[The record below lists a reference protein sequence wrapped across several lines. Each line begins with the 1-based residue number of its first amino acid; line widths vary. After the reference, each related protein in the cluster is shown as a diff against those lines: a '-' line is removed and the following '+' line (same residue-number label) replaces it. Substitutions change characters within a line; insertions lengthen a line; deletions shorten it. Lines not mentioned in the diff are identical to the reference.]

1 MIDHAVDVW
10 ALGCLAF
17 TLAFQRHPFDS
28 ESPLQILNCK
38 YTFPDGGK
46 PYPPAF
52 AQLIRDILQPDP
64 ACRPSIVTCT
74 QRFSLLN
81 ADAQSHELSP
91 TREAASAKGARVAG
105 AYAPSDGSSDDFA
118 RLMESERRAAP
129 PARAS
134 RAPPPPSQPQQ
145 PQQQQ
150 HAEGPADWAD
160 FSSMAG
166 CAADAA
172 VATDA
177 ARSSPDVVR
186 ASGAATA
193 AAGGSC
199 EPTGLA
205 DSAISDDGDLW
216 GDFVDSSRNAGSRA
230 GTDASTSP
238 QPGGFSADAGSV
250 PAGTEASR
258 GPATSAGT
266 GGAAKAAPSGTF
278 FRDFASLSIDS
289 PKDERPDTP
298 VLTPQVPAD
307 LSARRAH
314 SPATPAAR
322 SSPSVGARDSPPAG
336 IRIGQTVK
344 VHSLKA
350 RPELNGAEA
359 CVLGW
364 DASKGRFNVSVSLS
378 APSPSTVVIA
388 LKPANL
394 SPARS
399 ATPCGSE

>member
-1 MIDHAVDVW
+1 MDVW

-38 YTFPDGGK
+38 YTFPDGDK

-91 TREAASAKGARVAG
+91 TRGQLAPKSATSARVAG

-134 RAPPPPSQPQQ
+134 RAPPPP
-145 PQQQQ
+145 QQQQ
-150 HAEGPADWAD
+150 QRHVDEPADWAD
-160 FSSMAG
+160 FSAMPMAG
-166 CAADAA
+166 GAADAA
-172 VATDA
+172 EATDDA
-177 ARSSPDVVR
+177 TSSPDVLR
-186 ASGAATA
+186 ASGAAPAA
-193 AAGGSC
+193 AAGGACGC
-199 EPTGLA
+199 EPSN
-205 DSAISDDGDLW
+205 DSAISEDGDLW
-216 GDFVDSSRNAGSRA
+216 GDFVDSSRNAESRA
-230 GTDASTSP
+230 GADASTSP
-238 QPGGFSADAGSV
+238 QPGRISAAADAGSV
-250 PAGTEASR
+250 TARTDAPR
-258 GPATSAGT
+258 GHATSAGS
-266 GGAAKAAPSGTF
+266 GGAAAKSGPSGTF

-307 LSARRAH
+307 VPARRAH
-314 SPATPAAR
+314 SPVTPAAR
-322 SSPSVGARDSPPAG
+322 SSPSVASRDSPPAG

-364 DASKGRFNVSVSLS
+364 DAKKGRFNVSVSLS

-388 LKPANL
+388 LKPTNL